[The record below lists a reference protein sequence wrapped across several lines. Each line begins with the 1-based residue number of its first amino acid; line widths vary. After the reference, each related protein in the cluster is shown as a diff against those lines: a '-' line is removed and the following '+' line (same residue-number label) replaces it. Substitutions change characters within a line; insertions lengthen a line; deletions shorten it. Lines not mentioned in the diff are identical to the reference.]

1 MINTRGKW
9 FDTGLFLSLVST
21 FSFLIAISC
30 LDVDAQP
37 ESINVQNT
45 IVTAPL
51 TVIVPIT
58 ADVQNAQ
65 ICVSAASSGDQS
77 CTQVILSPEQ
87 NSYESINV
95 DLSNPTTVPAIITEA
110 PGVSKTIAPGSQKPD
125 VASTN
130 APQPPVIN
138 IQNTVVTQPLTV
150 VIPIETDAQNAQIC
164 VTVLSSGSQSCQ
176 QVVLDPEQGSYT
188 PVNVDLSQPT
198 PIITPQETTT
208 TNQPPQSINVEH
220 TVVTAPIT
228 VIVPITGDVQN
239 AQICVSAGSSGDQ
252 SCTQL
257 IVNPEQ
263 TSYTSVSTDL
273 TTETPTVSSSVQQEP
288 AAAIET
294 ANTPTTTES
303 EPVPQTSTSTP
314 PPQTEPAPSTTNEET
329 SQSQSPQ
336 EGESE
341 GQPPETSEQSPE
353 DDTSNSNEE
362 GQESTSNEAP

>member
-1 MINTRGKW
+1 
-9 FDTGLFLSLVST
+9 
-21 FSFLIAISC
+21 
-30 LDVDAQP
+30 
-37 ESINVQNT
+37 
-45 IVTAPL
+45 
-51 TVIVPIT
+51 
-58 ADVQNAQ
+58 
-65 ICVSAASSGDQS
+65 
-77 CTQVILSPEQ
+77 
-87 NSYESINV
+87 
-95 DLSNPTTVPAIITEA
+95 
-110 PGVSKTIAPGSQKPD
+110 
-125 VASTN
+125 
-130 APQPPVIN
+130 
-138 IQNTVVTQPLTV
+138 

-164 VTVLSSGSQSCQ
+164 VTILSSGSQSCQ

-228 VIVPITGDVQN
+228 VIVPITGDAQN

-263 TSYTSVSTDL
+263 TSYTPVSTDL
-273 TTETPTVSSSVQQEP
+273 TTETPTVSSAVQQEP

-303 EPVPQTSTSTP
+303 EQVPQTSTP
-314 PPQTEPAPSTTNEET
+314 ILPQTAPSPAPSTTNEET
-329 SQSQSPQ
+329 SQSQPPE

-341 GQPPETSEQSPE
+341 GLPAETSEQAQD
-353 DDTSNSNEE
+353 DDTSNSNGEE
-362 GQESTSNEAP
+362 GQESTSDDGS